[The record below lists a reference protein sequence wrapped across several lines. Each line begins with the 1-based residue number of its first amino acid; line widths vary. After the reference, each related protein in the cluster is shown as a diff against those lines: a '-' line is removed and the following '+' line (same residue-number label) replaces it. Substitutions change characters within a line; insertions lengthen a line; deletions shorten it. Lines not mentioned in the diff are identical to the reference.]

1 VETTG
6 GVCRLAVL
14 GVVLLAVGCGVPR
27 ELSKQAEDVHSVAAE
42 GALLAHDASE
52 GSTTS
57 TFTAEHAEA
66 LRKLLSPLRAA
77 VEDERLAEIADDVD
91 RTLGDLARAPDDERR
106 AAAAERRLDRLA
118 ADAEELS
125 G

>member
-1 VETTG
+1 
-6 GVCRLAVL
+6 VCRLAVL

>member
-14 GVVLLAVGCGVPR
+14 GVVLLAVGCGVPH

>member
-77 VEDERLAEIADDVD
+77 VEDVRLAEIADDVD